1 MWQVRPWKNKKN
13 GKHEMC
19 KGGNKKKKKKKKKK
33 EEEEEEK
40 PEVKNFADMGNMPMS
55 FSMVI
60 HLKRIIQNSMFIAFS
75 VLSLDSSFRA
85 SQGIESSCKV
95 PDKDTGCWRINNIYW
110 VLTKCQALLSML
122 YRHNSIPWEKV
133 LLTKLLSHLGCSVV

>member
-1 MWQVRPWKNKKN
+1 MSYCVGHRLGSNPALLCLWYRPAATALIQPLAWERPYVAGAALKRQ
-13 GKHEMC
+13 
-19 KGGNKKKKKKKKKK
+19 KKKKKK

-95 PDKDTGCWRINNIYW
+95 PDKDTGC
-110 VLTKCQALLSML
+110 
-122 YRHNSIPWEKV
+122 
-133 LLTKLLSHLGCSVV
+133 